1 MFFFCHNILKIKN
14 MDVLILSNNRFSGF
28 NKNPRLLYVTDG
40 DCKIKSFGNL
50 HNNTMF
56 NFHIN
61 RQVFYP
67 VSQNF
72 NSFTKV
78 SDTEYKVTVHGFS
91 FYLIGL
97 IYVSGPCTI
106 KIDFTDV
113 NTSNIDDN
121 ITYNILTIPITK
133 ECTYYISEHTDKRG
147 SGDWSD
153 NSYFTCYVES
163 GDATID
169 CSKLFRINW
178 II

>member
-1 MFFFCHNILKIKN
+1 

-97 IYVSGPCTI
+97 YTCVIYLTSGYLSL
-106 KIDFTDV
+106 KK
-113 NTSNIDDN
+113 SRL
-121 ITYNILTIPITK
+121 ILCI
-133 ECTYYISEHTDKRG
+133 YYL
-147 SGDWSD
+147 
-153 NSYFTCYVES
+153 YP
-163 GDATID
+163 
-169 CSKLFRINW
+169 LFLK
-178 II
+178 